1 MCSDHRICGVPLLH
15 THQCTHTGVVAYIS
29 RKEDEVLNY
38 GLNLWFL
45 AKGSCPGEYNLRG
58 GGKEFSEKR
67 IQEKKKKNKKREEK
81 RRKVKKKEKKE
92 KLEKKRK
99 RKRERE
105 RKKEKGEKKSEKG
118 GKGKK
123 NNIKRRRNIII
134 LPY

>member
-1 MCSDHRICGVPLLH
+1 MCSDHRICGLPLLH

-81 RRKVKKKEKKE
+81 KSKKKEKKE

>member
-15 THQCTHTGVVAYIS
+15 THQCIHTGVVAYIS

-81 RRKVKKKEKKE
+81 KSKKKEKKE
-92 KLEKKRK
+92 KKKRK
-99 RKRERE
+99 RKKKGKRGKEKWKRGERE
-105 RKKEKGEKKSEKG
+105 EKQ
-118 GKGKK
+118 
-123 NNIKRRRNIII
+123 
-134 LPY
+134 Y